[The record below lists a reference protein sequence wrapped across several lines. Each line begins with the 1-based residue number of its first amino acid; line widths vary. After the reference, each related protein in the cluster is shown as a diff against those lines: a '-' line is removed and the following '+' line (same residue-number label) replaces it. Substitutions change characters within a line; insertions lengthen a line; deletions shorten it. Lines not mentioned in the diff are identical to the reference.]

1 MSRMIKK
8 PKLEFD
14 SEADAM
20 YIQLRQ
26 GKVSKT
32 RTLRSTAGDMI
43 NLDIS
48 DDDKVIGIEILREW
62 ATAR

>member
-1 MSRMIKK
+1 MSRIIKK

-14 SEADAM
+14 PEVDAM
-20 YIQLRQ
+20 YIRLRQ

-32 RTLRSTAGDMI
+32 RTLRSTGGDMI

-48 DDDKVIGIEILREW
+48 DDGKVIGIEILRDW
-62 ATAR
+62 AIAR